1 MIQVLSQLGVVYS
14 IPFPELYANLL
25 RLVGALELNF
35 VDLLPLGCVLDISF
49 YEALLVRT
57 LALPALSVLFFA
69 LRLLHH
75 HQRDVPSLKAV
86 LEFCRGGLFLV
97 LFLIYPSTS
106 AAIFATFQCEPLDDG
121 TSWLRAD
128 LSIDC
133 NRHADQRLKP
143 RSNSF
148 SPCSAAHTFVPL
160 CWDSPTHSWFMWY
173 AVGMALLYPFG
184 TPLFYL
190 YLLRSNKPALD
201 RLRVNQ
207 ALRVQLIEK
216 HAAEDDYAS
225 SQVSRT
231 SRFVPWVISKK
242 VSPLA

>member
-1 MIQVLSQLGVVYS
+1 MA
-14 IPFPELYANLL
+14 P
-25 RLVGALELNF
+25 R
-35 VDLLPLGCVLDISF
+35 GCVPTSALTAIGIPIKGSNPGVTV
-49 YEALLVRT
+49 YALLGYSHVC
-57 LALPALSVLFFA
+57 A
-69 LRLLHH
+69 
-75 HQRDVPSLKAV
+75 
-86 LEFCRGGLFLV
+86 
-97 LFLIYPSTS
+97 
-106 AAIFATFQCEPLDDG
+106 
-121 TSWLRAD
+121 
-128 LSIDC
+128 
-133 NRHADQRLKP
+133 P
-143 RSNSF
+143 RW
-148 SPCSAAHTFVPL
+148 H
-160 CWDSPTHSWFMWY
+160 SPTHSWFTWY

-242 VSPLA
+242 VSPLP

>member
-57 LALPALSVLFFA
+57 LALPALSVFFFA
-69 LRLLHH
+69 FRLLHH
-75 HQRDVPSLKAV
+75 HQPDAPSFKAV

-121 TSWLRAD
+121 RAY
-128 LSIDC
+128 
-133 NRHADQRLKP
+133 
-143 RSNSF
+143 RSGQ
-148 SPCSAAHTFVPL
+148 TL
-160 CWDSPTHSWFMWY
+160 
-173 AVGMALLYPFG
+173 
-184 TPLFYL
+184 
-190 YLLRSNKPALD
+190 
-201 RLRVNQ
+201 
-207 ALRVQLIEK
+207 E
-216 HAAEDDYAS
+216 
-225 SQVSRT
+225 SR
-231 SRFVPWVISKK
+231 R
-242 VSPLA
+242 

>member
-1 MIQVLSQLGVVYS
+1 MIQVLSQLGIVYS
-14 IPFPELYANLL
+14 IPFPGLYANLL

-49 YEALLVRT
+49 YEGLLVRT
-57 LALPALSVLFFA
+57 LTLPALSVLFFA

-75 HQRDVPSLKAV
+75 RQPDAPSFKAV

-106 AAIFATFQCEPLDDG
+106 ATIFATFQCEPLDDG
-121 TSWLRAD
+121 SSWLRAD

-133 NRHADQRLKP
+133 N
-143 RSNSF
+143 
-148 SPCSAAHTFVPL
+148 
-160 CWDSPTHSWFMWY
+160 SPTHTWYTAPSPSLSFSQPPPPPLPPPLARYTWY

-190 YLLRSNKPALD
+190 YLLRSNMKAID

-225 SQVSRT
+225 SQVSRS

-242 VSPLA
+242 VRAASL